1 MTEEKRKEIFQK
13 IEELRRLAQET
24 NSPLL
29 LFMKECDE
37 AKGRHIAVYGSGI
50 AIKNLIVDACRQDAD
65 LMKVMKAARNEAFPS
80 PITPVNESAPY
91 DGA

>member
-1 MTEEKRKEIFQK
+1 MTKEKKKEIYQK
-13 IEELRRLAQET
+13 IEELRRLAEET
-24 NSPLL
+24 HSPLL
-29 LFMKECDE
+29 VLMKECDE
-37 AKGRHIAVYGSGI
+37 SKGRHLAAYGSGI
-50 AIKNLIVDACRQDAD
+50 AIKDLIVDACQHNED